1 MLSVGIVVAVLF
13 AVCVVAVRAEGS
25 HRLVG
30 VSFTVVAALVCISA
44 VLGLSSYW
52 RCHDANHPA
61 VYTPLVATAQ

>member
-44 VLGLSSYW
+44 VLGLSSY
-52 RCHDANHPA
+52 
-61 VYTPLVATAQ
+61 